1 MPGVSQ
7 HGLGRARHGSHP
19 RDHQVTGLLNEH
31 LCIFPPWPMPL
42 RTVCWA
48 GTHVPA
54 RPPGAVTDPSR
65 PNRVRPRAAAMEGR
79 AEPAQGW
86 VMDRGSTPALEG
98 RGASPQETQVEQK
111 RAGPQGWL

>member
-1 MPGVSQ
+1 
-7 HGLGRARHGSHP
+7 
-19 RDHQVTGLLNEH
+19 
-31 LCIFPPWPMPL
+31 
-42 RTVCWA
+42 
-48 GTHVPA
+48 
-54 RPPGAVTDPSR
+54 
-65 PNRVRPRAAAMEGR
+65 MEGR